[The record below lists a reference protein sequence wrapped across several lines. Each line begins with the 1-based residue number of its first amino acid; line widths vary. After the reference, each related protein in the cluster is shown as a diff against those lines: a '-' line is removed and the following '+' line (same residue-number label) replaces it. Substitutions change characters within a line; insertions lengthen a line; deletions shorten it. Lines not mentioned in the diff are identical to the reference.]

1 MLSNHFLDPPW
12 KLSPPKTL
20 ILLNANVICPLTSRA
35 IPSQTVTLSN
45 GSVQSI
51 TRYEPEYTYVSSP
64 SETVIDLTGKYLCPG
79 LIDSHVHICA
89 VPGTSTLGEL
99 FSIPLEVGRLRETYQ
114 VKAMLKRGFTS
125 VRDCGGGSLALK
137 EEIENGLISG
147 PRLFLSGQA
156 LSQTGGHGD
165 SRGPHTSNSC
175 CSVLPISRLVDG
187 VPACLSA
194 ARSELH
200 SGASFIKIMSGGGVA
215 SPTDKLESLQFTPE
229 EIRAITSAAE
239 GAGTYVTAH
248 AYTPRAIRH
257 AVDNGVMGIEHGNLM
272 DDSTA
277 RYMAERDVFLT
288 PTLVTY
294 AAMAMD
300 EFAGYIPAGSQS
312 KNSGVLE
319 AGLRALK
326 IAHDAGVTM
335 LFGTDL
341 LGPMTVLQTKEF
353 ELRKKVLSSKE
364 ILKHA
369 TTNPAR
375 RLGMEKVLGQVR
387 EGFAAD
393 MLVLNENPLDDVTLF
408 DRPEKHLLAVIK
420 DGRVEFSQWREM
432 SEERSDMKSF
442 IE

>member
-1 MLSNHFLDPPW
+1 MPLKHPLEPPW
-12 KLSPPKTL
+12 KPSSHKTY
-20 ILLNANVICPLTSRA
+20 ILLDTNIICPITSRS
-35 IPSQTVTLSN
+35 IPAQTVILS
-45 GSVQSI
+45 GGLIHSI
-51 TRYEPEYTYVSSP
+51 TPYEPDYTYVSSP
-64 SETVIDLTGKYLCPG
+64 HEIVIDLTGKYLCPG

-89 VPGTSTLGEL
+89 VPGTLTLGEL
-99 FSIPLEVGRLRETYQ
+99 FSIPSEVGRLREPFQ
-114 VKAMLKRGFTS
+114 VREMLKRGFTS

-147 PRLFLSGQA
+147 PRLFLSGRA

-165 SRGPHTSNSC
+165 IRGPHTTASC
-175 CSVLPISRLVDG
+175 CSGLPIARLVDG
-187 VPACLSA
+187 VPSCLSA

-200 SGASFIKIMSGGGVA
+200 SGASFLKVMSGGGVA
-215 SPTDKLESLQFTPE
+215 SPTDKLESLQLTPE
-229 EIRAITSAAE
+229 EIRAITSVAE

-257 AVDNGVMGIEHGNLM
+257 AVENGVTGIEHGNLL
-272 DDSTA
+272 DEGTA
-277 RYMAERDVFLT
+277 RCMAEKDVFLT

-312 KNSGVLE
+312 KNEGVLE
-319 AGLRALK
+319 AGLMALK
-326 IAHDAGVTM
+326 IAHEAGVTM

-353 ELRKKVLSSKE
+353 ELRKRVLGSKE

-369 TTNPAR
+369 TINPAR
-375 RLGMEKVLGQVR
+375 RLGLEKVLGQVK

-393 MLVLNENPLDDVTLF
+393 LLVLNENPLDDVTLF

-420 DGRVEFSQWREM
+420 EGRVEFSQWKEM
-432 SEERSDMKSF
+432 SEDVREVKSF